1 MDYPGKVESIIGLYR
16 DQALHLPRIPQI
28 IAVSKDSFE
37 NFTIL
42 WKSVLK
48 SKDSQMAL
56 TTTHETEKT
65 SN

>member
-1 MDYPGKVESIIGLYR
+1 MDYPGKVESIIGLCR
-16 DQALHLPRIPQI
+16 DQALHLPRISQI
-28 IAVSKDSFE
+28 VAVSKDSFE
-37 NFTIL
+37 HFTIL